1 MLAPQ
6 TSRPAVGGTG
16 HTPGPAGTL
25 VQNRVM
31 PAALPSRRQ
40 LLAGGLLW
48 PLQRGMAQAT
58 PNPAAGPAA
67 RAVPT
72 APIDT
77 GRVWRVGAGQAVD
90 RIADAVRQAA
100 DGDTI
105 LIQPGTYRGDVG
117 VIHHRRLRLIGLGP
131 GDAAGPPRPRLEA
144 AGQHAEGKAMWVVR
158 GGDIQI
164 ENLDFDGARVPD
176 GNGAAIRFERG
187 QLTLRD
193 CGFSNHQTCLLTSD
207 QADARLSL
215 DHCQFSQAPANPTGL
230 PHLVYVGRI
239 ARLRMRA
246 CQLRQGLDGHLLKS
260 RARQTVLHDNLI
272 DDGPQGQASYEIDL
286 PEGGDAWIESNTVV
300 QAAATRNAVMLA
312 YGAEGG
318 RWPVNRLVLRRNTFI
333 NRLPAGGWFVRVW
346 ADRLPAGGLDV
357 DSQHNHYLGPGSL
370 ALGPHGHSA
379 EDRFGP
385 AP

>member
-1 MLAPQ
+1 
-6 TSRPAVGGTG
+6 
-16 HTPGPAGTL
+16 
-25 VQNRVM
+25 M
-31 PAALPSRRQ
+31 PTALPPRRR
-40 LLAGGLLW
+40 LLAAGMLW
-48 PLQRGMAQAT
+48 PLQRSLAHSA
-58 PNPAAGPAA
+58 PAASAGPAA
-67 RAVPT
+67 RAA
-72 APIDT
+72 APAPAIT
-77 GRVWRVGAGQAVD
+77 GRVWRVGRGQALA

-105 LIQPGTYRGDVG
+105 LIQAGTYRGDVG
-117 VIHHRRLRLIGLGP
+117 VIHQRRLRLVGLGMGASP
-131 GDAAGPPRPRLEA
+131 GPLRPRLEA

-158 GGDIQI
+158 DGDIQI

-176 GNGAAIRFERG
+176 GNGAAIRLERG
-187 QLTLRD
+187 QLTLRA

-215 DHCQFSQAPANPTGL
+215 DRCQFSQAPANPDRL

-239 ARLRMRA
+239 ARLQMQG

-286 PEGGDAWIESNTVV
+286 PEGGDAWIEGNTVV
-300 QAAATRNAVMLA
+300 QAPGTRNAVMLA

-318 RWPVNRLVLRRNTFI
+318 HWPVNRLVLRRNTFI

-346 ADRLPAGGLDV
+346 ADRLPGTATVL
-357 DSQHNHYLGPGSL
+357 SQGNRYLGTGSL
-370 ALGPHGHSA
+370 LLGPDGHSVG
-379 EDRFGP
+379 DQRGP
-385 AP
+385 APPAAPARGQISSER